1 MPMTALTAKVIH
13 PRVAVRAARA
23 GSLELRASDM
33 IAITALGSPMMPVA
47 MIDRLEMMS
56 RMTAD
61 RLLGATAVAV
71 AAGEP

>member
-1 MPMTALTAKVIH
+1 
-13 PRVAVRAARA
+13 
-23 GSLELRASDM
+23 M
-33 IAITALGSPMMPVA
+33 IAITALGGPMMPVA

-71 AAGEP
+71 AEP

>member
-1 MPMTALTAKVIH
+1 
-13 PRVAVRAARA
+13 
-23 GSLELRASDM
+23 M
-33 IAITALGSPMMPVA
+33 IAITALGGPMMTVA